1 MNMEDTVKTTRDT
14 AEGDVQ
20 IRTDSEY
27 RDALELLIENIRP
40 DIWSDLRCALA
51 AMEVIPWHEHRALLQ
66 AILKRKDRPTDLMRE
81 F

>member
-1 MNMEDTVKTTRDT
+1 MEDTVKTTRDT

-20 IRTDSEY
+20 VRTDSEI
-27 RDALELLIENIRP
+27 RDTLELLIENVRP

-51 AMEVIPWHEHRALLQ
+51 AMEVIPWYEHRALLQ
-66 AILKRKDRPTDLMRE
+66 AILKRKDRPTDLLRD

>member
-1 MNMEDTVKTTRDT
+1 MEDTVKTTRDT

-20 IRTDSEY
+20 IRTDSEI
-27 RDALELLIENIRP
+27 RDTLELLLDNVRP

-51 AMEVIPWHEHRALLQ
+51 AMEVIPWYEHRALLQ
-66 AILKRKDRPTDLMRE
+66 AILKRKDRPADLMRD